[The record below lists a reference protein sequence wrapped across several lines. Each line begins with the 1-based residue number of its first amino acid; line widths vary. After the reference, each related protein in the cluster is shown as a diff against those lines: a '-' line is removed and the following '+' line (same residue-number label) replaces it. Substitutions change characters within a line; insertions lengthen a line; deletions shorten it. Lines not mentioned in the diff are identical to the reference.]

1 MESLAMRFE
10 QRLSACLTRTGAI
23 ALAACLFAS
32 GRGVSASGQAPSA
45 QPPAQPQTT
54 APAGPAL
61 RIGQDE
67 AVKMAL
73 ENNLGIQ
80 TERLNPRIRELA
92 VSQAYAAYAPV
103 LFGSTSRNSN
113 TSPPTNFLQTGVAV
127 TSTANFQSNAG
138 LQQNLRWFGASYSAS
153 LNGYR
158 ATSDEPLAVFS
169 PQLGSTLNFQY
180 DQPLLRDFK
189 IDNLRQSILQSQ
201 NQQQIAD
208 IQLAERV
215 TQTSRAVRNSYLNL
229 VAAMSGLQV
238 AEQSLELARQA
249 LRNNERR
256 VEVGTMAPID
266 IVSAEAEVARNE
278 ENVIVQQGNI
288 EAAQDALRTLIM
300 NPNQPDFWSTRIEP
314 AEQPVLTPRPLN
326 VEAAVTN
333 ALANRTDLAQVRK
346 QIESTDISIKFNEN
360 QKMPALDFQAR
371 YGVTGVGGT
380 RYQYGPEP
388 EGGGTRPIVN
398 QSQRSFGDVLRDVFG
413 NDFRN
418 WTVALNISYPLGTS
432 TADAALAASRLQRQQ
447 AQVAMRDL
455 ETEIARQVRDAG
467 RQVSTTLKRVEA
479 TRKSRELAERSLV
492 AEEKRLEV
500 GLSDS
505 FRLFQFQRDLAN
517 ARQAELNAIIA
528 YNRALINF
536 EAIQSVPGGGNF

>member
-1 MESLAMRFE
+1 MRFD
-10 QRLSACLTRTGAI
+10 QRLSGILPRTGALVPVI
-23 ALAACLFAS
+23 VLFAS
-32 GRGVSASGQAPSA
+32 GLGVSASGQTPQEQPAA
-45 QPPAQPQTT
+45 QVP
-54 APAGPAL
+54 APATPAAAPL

-80 TERLNPRIRELA
+80 TERLSPQIRALA
-92 VSQAYAAYAPV
+92 VSQAYAVYRPV
-103 LFGSTSRNSN
+103 LFAGTSRNSN
-113 TSPPTNFLQTGVAV
+113 TAPPTNFLQTGGAATV
-127 TSTANFQSNAG
+127 TSGNFSSRAG
-138 LQQNLRWFGASYSAS
+138 LQQNLPWMGGSYTAS
-153 LNGYR
+153 LDGYR

-169 PQLGSTLNFQY
+169 PQLGSTMNFQY
-180 DQPLLRDFK
+180 DQPLLRDFR
-189 IDNLRQSILQSQ
+189 IDSLRQSVLQAQ
-201 NQQQIAD
+201 NQQDVAD

-215 TQTSRAVRNSYLNL
+215 TQTSRAVRNAYLNL

-238 AEQSLELARQA
+238 AEQSLNLARQA

-266 IVSAEAEVARNE
+266 IVAAEAEVARNE

-288 EAAQDALRTLIM
+288 EATEDALRTLIM
-300 NPNQPDFWSTRIEP
+300 NPSQPDFWTTRLEP
-314 AEQPVLTPRPLN
+314 AEQPLLTQRALD
-326 VEAAVTN
+326 VESAITN
-333 ALANRTDLAQVRK
+333 ALTNRTDLAQLRK
-346 QIESTDISIKFNEN
+346 QIESTDISIKFNQN
-360 QKMPALDFQAR
+360 QKLPSLDFQAR

-388 EGGGTRPIVN
+388 EAGGPRPIIA

-418 WTVALNISYPLGTS
+418 WTVSLAISYPLGTS
-432 TADAALAASRLQRQQ
+432 VADAALAASRLQRQQ
-447 AQVAMRDL
+447 AQVSMRDL
-455 ETEIARQVRDAG
+455 EVEIARQVREAG

-479 TRKSRELAERSLV
+479 TRKSRELAERSLE

-505 FRLFQFQRDLAN
+505 FRLFQFQRDLAT

-536 EAIQSVPGGGNF
+536 EAIQSVPAGL